1 MEKKFGHWEVTENG
15 IEWDGQKNGH
25 YHIEA
30 NRILELGPG
39 NEKKYYEWLL
49 HIPRKTW
56 LNRQDILELNQAFL
70 YAAEVLGLEVDER
83 ILKITLE
90 VQQLIIQNKAD
101 DDEIIL

>member
-39 NEKKYYEWLL
+39 NEKK
-49 HIPRKTW
+49 
-56 LNRQDILELNQAFL
+56 ILRM
-70 YAAEVLGLEVDER
+70 V
-83 ILKITLE
+83 ITHSKENL
-90 VQQLIIQNKAD
+90 A
-101 DDEIIL
+101 

>member
-1 MEKKFGHWEVTENG
+1 
-15 IEWDGQKNGH
+15 
-25 YHIEA
+25 
-30 NRILELGPG
+30 
-39 NEKKYYEWLL
+39 
-49 HIPRKTW
+49 
-56 LNRQDILELNQAFL
+56 LELNQAFL